1 MTDIEN
7 PIMLS
12 SMRFENKIGY
22 SCHTV
27 PGKTNLLMVNTRN
40 DVVIIDHSDPTDL
53 RIQAQSDLTE

>member
-1 MTDIEN
+1 
-7 PIMLS
+7 MLS